1 MLQHYIKDADLLLR
15 ELISY
20 SDAEVL
26 NLINIKYNNI
36 FIDNKKEIALFL
48 EIESFLTNIPE
59 KYQTTDKMRYILKK
73 KNNLERKISNKYIEY
88 IMFLNEEIKKAK
100 EMNDSTISSNRTL
113 DTKDHYEL
121 LHKHNQLFNL
131 KSKED
136 YKVWF

>member
-100 EMNDSTISSNRTL
+100 EMNDSTMSSNRIL

-136 YKVWF
+136 YKV